1 MANDTHTDSLRVG
14 GYEIVSP
21 PDAWQKLRE
30 TYEFIRNRVALLRV
44 VLPSKLIERVSRV
57 ASTEG
62 QTPEQWML
70 TAIEE
75 RPLSGTPL
83 HASKGKD
90 ETDRQPVI
98 LQIHLTD
105 AVTAVQANPLSPE
118 AVTHPGREGA
128 AACPGD
134 LHVRALPLPGRPSD

>member
-1 MANDTHTDSLRVG
+1 MANDTRTDSLRVG

-57 ASTEG
+57 ASTED

-75 RPLSGTPL
+75 RL
-83 HASKGKD
+83 
-90 ETDRQPVI
+90 ERQ
-98 LQIHLTD
+98 
-105 AVTAVQANPLSPE
+105 
-118 AVTHPGREGA
+118 GY
-128 AACPGD
+128 
-134 LHVRALPLPGRPSD
+134 